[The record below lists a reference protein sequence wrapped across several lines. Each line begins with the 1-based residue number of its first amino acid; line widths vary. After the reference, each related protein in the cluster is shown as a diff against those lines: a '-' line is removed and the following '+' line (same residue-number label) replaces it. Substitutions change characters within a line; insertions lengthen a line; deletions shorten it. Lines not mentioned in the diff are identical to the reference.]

1 MQVPYPVIS
10 FVTRDVFANAV
21 SYSHMESA
29 TDHNRMDVV
38 AKVRE
43 SVGEKRVHAVQDGQG
58 P

>member
-1 MQVPYPVIS
+1 MPYPVIS